1 MRNLFIDYDSILM
14 ITSNLSLLLNSGI
27 PLSSTLEILIECLS
41 NERYKTIIMN
51 IEKEVSE
58 GNSLGEAF
66 MVNSRDFPELYVEM
80 ILIGEKSGSL
90 ISVLDKITEYYDMVK
105 VWKSK
110 LKNILTYPIILL
122 ISVILLLNFYLLF
135 IVPSMKGFI
144 MSMNTTI
151 PWYTNR
157 ILSFSDYIIASPHV
171 FFCYL
176 IGWGL
181 GIVLLI
187 IRILSSTKIQ
197 KFLYKI
203 KIVQQYNEMIFI
215 YTLYLIISSGISY
228 YNGFEICKC
237 NITNKIIKR
246 DFGKI
251 MEYVNEGLSLL
262 EAIKML
268 DRYSNLSLS
277 MIKSGEES
285 GKLEYNLL
293 KLTKILQTKFYEN
306 LDRKICL
313 VQPIIILVIGVVICF
328 LIIIMILPIYSGISV

>member
-1 MRNLFIDYDSILM
+1 MRNLLVDYESILM

-27 PLSSTLEILIECLS
+27 PLSSTLEILIDCLS
-41 NERYKTIIMN
+41 SERYKTIIMN
-51 IEKEVSE
+51 IQKEVSE

-66 MVNSRDFPELYVEM
+66 MVNSKDFPELYVEM

-90 ISVLDKITEYYDMVK
+90 INVLDKITEYYDMVK
-105 VWKSK
+105 SWKSK

-144 MSMNTTI
+144 LSMNTNV
-151 PWYTNR
+151 PWYTNE
-157 ILSFSDYIIASPHV
+157 ILSFSDYIIESPHI
-171 FFCYL
+171 FFGYL

-181 GIVLLI
+181 GIILI
-187 IRILSSTKIQ
+187 ISSILSSVRIQ
-197 KFLYKI
+197 EFLYKI
-203 KIVQQYNEMIFI
+203 KIVQQYNEMLFI

-228 YNGFEICKC
+228 YNGFEICKY
-237 NITNKIIKR
+237 NITNKVIKKDFEKII
-246 DFGKI
+246 
-251 MEYVNEGLSLL
+251 EYVNEGLSLL

-268 DRYSNLSLS
+268 ERYSNLSLS

-293 KLTKILQTKFYEN
+293 RLTKMLQTKFYEN

-313 VQPIIILVIGVVICF
+313 VQPIIILIIGVIICI
-328 LIIIMILPIYSGISV
+328 LIIIMILPIYSGVNV

>member
-1 MRNLFIDYDSILM
+1 MTNLLIDYDSILM

-27 PLSSTLEILIECLS
+27 PLSNTLEILIECLS

-51 IEKEVSE
+51 IRKEVNE

-66 MVNSRDFPELYVEM
+66 MVNSREFPELYVEM

-90 ISVLDKITEYYDMVK
+90 ISVLDKVTEYYDMVK
-105 VWKSK
+105 AWKSK

-144 MSMNTTI
+144 MSMNTTV
-151 PWYTNR
+151 PWYTNK
-157 ILSFSDYIIASPHV
+157 ILGFSDYIIENPNV

-176 IGWGL
+176 VGWGL
-181 GIVLLI
+181 GIILLI
-187 IRILSSTKIQ
+187 IRALSSTKIQ

-246 DFGKI
+246 DFEKI
-251 MEYVNEGLSLL
+251 IEYVNEGLSLL

-293 KLTKILQTKFYEN
+293 KLTKILQTKFYES

-313 VQPIIILVIGVVICF
+313 VQPIIILVIGVLICF
-328 LIIIMILPIYSGISV
+328 LIIIMILPIYSGISI

>member
-1 MRNLFIDYDSILM
+1 M